1 MRLAGVL
8 ATVPTA
14 GDALVAAAPLL
25 IGTGCTWTRGHGR
38 CGRAVTLVGPFVCD
52 QCRDA
57 GAVPMQRKRLLQE
70 VAVTPDPWRNR
81 VGNLIRAAVE
91 SLKEARGDLKI
102 TVTTVPL
109 AVFQALYDYCRALQL
124 SNAGSHI
131 SVLEQV
137 KGVRGGSVR
146 EWKFEF
152 MSGDMCEAFLSKY
165 FYEYKQ
171 EGNVS
176 VRGDSGPPLL
186 ESEMVQSKF
195 GSL

>member
-91 SLKEARGDLKI
+91 SDKAQACASCHLNPFIQEVILGVETCTHTRRNLYSYFSTGGWCGMDHRG
-102 TVTTVPL
+102 T
-109 AVFQALYDYCRALQL
+109 
-124 SNAGSHI
+124 
-131 SVLEQV
+131 
-137 KGVRGGSVR
+137 
-146 EWKFEF
+146 
-152 MSGDMCEAFLSKY
+152 
-165 FYEYKQ
+165 
-171 EGNVS
+171 
-176 VRGDSGPPLL
+176 
-186 ESEMVQSKF
+186 
-195 GSL
+195 